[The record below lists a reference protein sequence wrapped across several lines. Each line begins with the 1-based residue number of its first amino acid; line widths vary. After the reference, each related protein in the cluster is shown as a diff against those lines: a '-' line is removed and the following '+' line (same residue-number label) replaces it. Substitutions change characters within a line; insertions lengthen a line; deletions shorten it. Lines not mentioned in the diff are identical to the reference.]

1 MTIWRCCYDACRGDR
16 GIQFGWRVL
25 SVAICTFNRAESLRR
40 TLESLAQAAPPAT
53 AGWELIVVDNNSS
66 DHTREVAAAF
76 SDSLPMRYV
85 FEQEQGLSAAR
96 NRAMREF
103 RGDVL
108 LFTDD
113 DVTVDPDWLV
123 HYDRAIA
130 EFPDAAYFGG
140 RVLPLWPN
148 GRPRWLHDESLALLS
163 GLLVRFHLGE
173 VTRPFQVEDPTP
185 YGASFALRR
194 STITQVGNF
203 NRALGVKAQVPG
215 RGEESE
221 YLSRALA
228 ASLQG
233 VYVSDAIVHHWTDPA
248 RLGLRY
254 LYRYGVQT
262 GVALRVT
269 GSTERGSVVTA
280 TMFALRGLLQLLKGR
295 GDRARQ
301 CVINVGVQMAL
312 RALAK

>member
-1 MTIWRCCYDACRGDR
+1 M
-16 GIQFGWRVL
+16 L
-25 SVAICTFNRAESLRR
+25 SVAVCTFNRAESLRR
-40 TLESLAQAAPPAT
+40 VLESFARAVPPES
-53 AGWELIVVDNNSS
+53 AGWELIVVDNNSE

-76 SDSLPMRYV
+76 SESLPLRYV

-96 NRAMREF
+96 NCAIREF

-113 DVTVDPDWLV
+113 DVTVDPNWLV
-123 HYDRAIA
+123 YFDRAVA
-130 EFPDAAYFGG
+130 AFPDAAYFGG
-140 RVLPLWPN
+140 RVLPFWPH
-148 GRPRWLHDESLALLS
+148 GRPHWLHDESLALLS

-173 VTRPFQVEDPTP
+173 VTRPFQLEDPTP

-194 STITQVGNF
+194 CTITRVGSF
-203 NRALGVKAQVPG
+203 NLALGVKAQVPG

-221 YLSRALA
+221 YLCRVLA
-228 ASLQG
+228 AGLSG
-233 VYVSDAIVHHWTDPA
+233 VYVGEAIVHHWTDPA
-248 RLGLRY
+248 RLSLRY

-262 GVALRVT
+262 GVALRLGGAREG
-269 GSTERGSVVTA
+269 GSLATA
-280 TMFALRGLLQLLKGR
+280 ALFAMRSLLQLLKGR

-312 RALAK
+312 RTHPKGKILR